1 MSTSERNCFKRLLL
15 AHAEAVLLVDDH
27 QAEALED
34 HVLLQQTVGAD
45 DDVDLALR
53 EELQGL
59 GLLLGRLEARQ
70 LGELDRPVGEAVG
83 EGLVVLL
90 GEQGGRAQHHHLL
103 AVGHRD
109 EGGAQRDLGLAEADV
124 AAHQAVHRAAG
135 FHVGHHR
142 VDGGLLVGRG
152 LEAEGLGE
160 GFEVMLLEVEAV
172 AGAGGA
178 LGIEREQFG
187 GGVAHL
193 HRGFLLGLLPLAG
206 AEAVQVDRLGVG
218 AGVAGDHVQ
227 LRHRHIELVAAVVL
241 QMQELGVA
249 LAEVH
254 VEETEVAADAV
265 RDVHHRVADLELGK
279 VAQPAF
285 HGGGLARV
293 AAHAAARGGG
303 VELGLGQHREPCSR

>member
-1 MSTSERNCFKRLLL
+1 MHKSARLSLRPIAQAAGLLSLLCVSGAAMAQSSVTLGGVMDSGLRIVKNSGLPIERTEMSGSNMTSRFYMRGTEDLGGGLSAGFHVETGLQLPTGSTASSVAGQFWDRRSTVSFTSKDFGEVRAGRDHGRLLHPVERVHHEDGIARFGEPL
-15 AHAEAVLLVDDH
+15 AHLPERR
-27 QAEALED
+27 ALAHECVR
-34 HVLLQQTVGAD
+34 H
-45 DDVDLALR
+45 
-53 EELQGL
+53 
-59 GLLLGRLEARQ
+59 
-70 LGELDRPVGEAVG
+70 VGEAVA
-83 EGLVVLL
+83 VVVADSW
-90 GEQGGRAQHHHLL
+90 QQA
-103 AVGHRD
+103 RD
-109 EGGAQRDLGLAEADV
+109 A
-124 AAHQAVHRAAG
+124 
-135 FHVGHHR
+135 
-142 VDGGLLVGRG
+142 
-152 LEAEGLGE
+152 
-160 GFEVMLLEVEAV
+160 
-172 AGAGGA
+172 
-178 LGIEREQFG
+178 
-187 GGVAHL
+187 
-193 HRGFLLGLLPLAG
+193 

-303 VELGLGQHREPCSR
+303 IELGLGQHREPCSR